1 MTVPNTVLSIR
12 EQIRQGIL
20 LALGSQ
26 GTAINTFTEYS
37 YYKTEDVYP
46 LIKCY
51 FPDTDELNKEYFSGK
66 DRRQA
71 NLIIE
76 VAPWCDKTNAEYETS
91 LIIEGLM
98 AYITT
103 DVVREQMD
111 AAYKLK
117 LGKITCNQTQLIGTS
132 LANPVLTVRFILS
145 VDYLVN

>member
-1 MTVPNTVLSIR
+1 MPVPETVLSVR

-20 LALGSQ
+20 LALGEQ

-51 FPDTDELNKEYFSGK
+51 YPDIDELNKEYFSGK

-71 NLIIE
+71 NLIVE
-76 VAPWCDKTNAEYETS
+76 VTPWCDKSTAEYATS
-91 LIIEGLM
+91 LIIESFLS
-98 AYITT
+98 YITT
-103 DVVREQMD
+103 DLVRVQLD
-111 AAYKLK
+111 DAYKLK

-132 LANPVLTVRFILS
+132 LSNPVLTVRFILS